1 MRNALAAIVLAFF
14 MLAGNAAF
22 ADRPDAEQ
30 KKIDYLIGS
39 IETLEGAT
47 FIRNGSAYDAAKAAD
62 HMRTK
67 LRYAGDRI
75 QTADQFI
82 DELGTKSSMSGVK
95 YLIKLKDGRVL
106 ESAQF
111 FHEKLAA
118 YKP

>member
-1 MRNALAAIVLAFF
+1 MTRTFAALVIFLLCFGSAI
-14 MLAGNAAF
+14 AG
-22 ADRPDAEQ
+22 RPDAEQ
-30 KKIDYLIGS
+30 KKIDYLITS

-47 FIRNGSAYDAAKAAD
+47 FIRNGSAYDAPKAAD
-62 HMRTK
+62 HMRLK
-67 LRYAGDRI
+67 LRYAGDKI
-75 QTADQFI
+75 QTADEFI

-95 YLIKLKDGRVL
+95 YLIKLKDGRVV